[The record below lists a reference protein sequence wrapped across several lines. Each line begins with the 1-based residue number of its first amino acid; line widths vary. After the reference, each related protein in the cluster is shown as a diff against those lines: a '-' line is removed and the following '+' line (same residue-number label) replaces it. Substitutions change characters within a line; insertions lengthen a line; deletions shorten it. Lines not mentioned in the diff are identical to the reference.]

1 MRSLA
6 AEWKEVDEAD
16 LTDEVSFGLDEW
28 GFTAAEYRDFH
39 RWAVTQR
46 ELFTRM
52 RPIAGASSTLR
63 RLSDRKIHI
72 RIITHRLVVPN
83 FHNVAI
89 EQTAAWLDRHAIPYW
104 DLCFVGEKGHVD
116 ADLYVEDSPE
126 NLTKLVDQG
135 RSVIAF
141 TNSTNRS
148 LEMPLRA
155 SSWAEVEE
163 IALRQHERWQGP
175 R

>member
-1 MRSLA
+1 MRVLA
-6 AEWKEVDEAD
+6 AEWKEVDAAT
-16 LTDEVSFGLDEW
+16 LTEDVSFGLDEW
-28 GFTAAEYRDFH
+28 GFSGSEYRDFH

-46 ELFTRM
+46 ELFALM
-52 RPIAGASSTLR
+52 HPIAGAPSTLR

-83 FHNVAI
+83 FHNVAV

-116 ADLYVEDSPE
+116 ADLYVEDSPD
-126 NLTKLVDQG
+126 NLTKLRDQG

-148 LEMPLRA
+148 LAMPLRA
-155 SSWAEVEE
+155 ASWTEVEQ
-163 IALRQHERWQGP
+163 IVLRQHEEWQGSH
-175 R
+175 